1 MGGWCYLSREKAIS
15 NGSTFTKCQ
24 LLMLLFPGQRD
35 KVLLLLQEENA
46 QEKDW

>member
-1 MGGWCYLSREKAIS
+1 MGGWCYLSREKATF
-15 NGSTFTKCQ
+15 NDRLFTKCQ